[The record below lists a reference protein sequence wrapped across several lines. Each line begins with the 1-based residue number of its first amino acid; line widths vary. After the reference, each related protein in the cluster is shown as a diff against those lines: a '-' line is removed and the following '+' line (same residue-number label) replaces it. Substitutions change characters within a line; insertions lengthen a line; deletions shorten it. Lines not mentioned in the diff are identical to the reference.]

1 MKLPQNVFRMKKESC
16 ATLQLEPQPWLEH
29 LLQSMSLTL
38 AYGFTALLIIYVDS
52 DLDALKRIHR
62 VGVV

>member
-1 MKLPQNVFRMKKESC
+1 MKKESC

-29 LLQSMSLTL
+29 LLQSMSL

>member
-29 LLQSMSLTL
+29 LLQSMSL